1 MWEKL
6 MNILA
11 VAAHHDDIELGCG
24 GTLARFAREGHS
36 IFGIVLTNSETH
48 YAIRNIHRTAECA
61 AAEAFNAAECIG
73 LRYLALEVTPADNG
87 KLGYDVDMMRCLER
101 IMTDYRI
108 TMVFSHWTGDV
119 NTDHAS
125 AAKMTL
131 VAARHV
137 PKVLM
142 YRSNWYQTTPP
153 FNGLLYVDISEVM
166 EKKVSA
172 LECFTSEI
180 ENRGKEWIQSFIDF
194 NRVSGFSIEK
204 NYAEVFEPVRYVL

>member
-1 MWEKL
+1 

-24 GTLARFAREGHS
+24 GTLARFAQEGHR
-36 IFGIVLTNSETH
+36 IFGVVLTNSETH
-48 YAIRNIHRTAECA
+48 YTIRNIHRTADNA

-73 LRYLALEVTPADNG
+73 FRYLDLEVAPKDNG
-87 KLGYDVDMMRCLER
+87 KVQYDVDMMCCLEQ
-101 IMTDYRI
+101 IMADYQI
-108 TMVFSHWTGDV
+108 SMVFSHWINDV

-125 AAKMTL
+125 TSKMTL
-131 VAARHV
+131 VAARHI

-142 YRSNWYQTTPP
+142 YRSNWYQAAQP
-153 FNGLLYVDISEVM
+153 FNGLFHIDISDVM
-166 EKKVSA
+166 EKKISA

-194 NRVSGFSIEK
+194 NRVSGFSIDK
-204 NYAEVFEPVRYVL
+204 SYAEVFEPVRYVL